1 MKAEIRKDDTLKVR
15 MDRMTLNLLERA
27 RTYVAVN
34 KSTFI
39 RQSVQEK
46 AAAVIAEYEKTRFTK
61 QDWQRFF
68 EMIDHPPKPTV
79 RMKKAVRTYRAIM
92 SAHEA

>member
-1 MKAEIRKDDTLKVR
+1 MKADIRKDDMLKVR
-15 MDRMTLNLLERA
+15 MDRMTLDLLERA

-46 AAAVIAEYEKTRFTK
+46 AAAVIAEHERTRFTTK
-61 QDWQRFF
+61 DWQSFF
-68 EMIDHPPKPTV
+68 EMIDHPSKPTV
-79 RMKKAVRTYRAIM
+79 RMKKAARKYRVIM
-92 SAHEA
+92 SADEV

>member
-1 MKAEIRKDDTLKVR
+1 MKTELRKDDMLKVR

-46 AAAVIAEYEKTRFTK
+46 ATAIIAEHEKTSFTK
-61 QDWQRFF
+61 QDWESFF

-79 RMKKAVRTYRAIM
+79 RMKKAARKYRTII
-92 SAHEA
+92 SAHEV

>member
-79 RMKKAVRTYRAIM
+79 RMKKAVRKSSAIM